1 MARPRS
7 AATQAR
13 LVLKARMKRQYFD
26 TARVRKQ
33 LARANYEALR
43 KAGLDVK
50 EAAKRGI
57 GQVAPARTKAGRK
70 AVKAGAIVEFVG
82 GLYQDLTMMGS
93 GKPRPAGKPIKSWAP
108 KRFAYRDIR
117 DIWDDGRKSIVI
129 GAENAHWLARLHEF
143 GGSLVLRA
151 YRIGVGAAR
160 AAFLERQ
167 ARGQNGGRDSRGRFL
182 ARQRV
187 GRKYEYGGLIW
198 SNKPL
203 RSGRN
208 WEATSIT
215 KTARYP
221 ARPYMQGAAGV
232 QKVVAR
238 IRERFRNTLR
248 KAG

>member
-1 MARPRS
+1 M
-7 AATQAR
+7 
-13 LVLKARMKRQYFD
+13 F
-26 TARVRKQ
+26 
-33 LARANYEALR
+33 
-43 KAGLDVK
+43 
-50 EAAKRGI
+50 
-57 GQVAPARTKAGRK
+57 
-70 AVKAGAIVEFVG
+70 F
-82 GLYQDLTMMGS
+82 
-93 GKPRPAGKPIKSWAP
+93 
-108 KRFAYRDIR
+108 
-117 DIWDDGRKSIVI
+117 WDDAKKSVVI
-129 GAENAHWLARLHEF
+129 GALKADWLGRLHEF

-160 AAFLERQ
+160 NAFLRQ
-167 ARGQNGGRDSRGRFL
+167 KGFRRQGRDQRGRFTTNVN
-182 ARQRV
+182 Q
-187 GRKYEYGGLIW
+187 GKIQYGALIW

-215 KTARYP
+215 KVARYP

>member
-13 LVLKARMKRQYFD
+13 LVLKARMKSQFFD
-26 TARVRKQ
+26 TAKVRRQ
-33 LARANYEALR
+33 LAHANYEALR
-43 KAGLDVK
+43 KAGLDVRD
-50 EAAKRGI
+50 AAKRGV
-57 GQVAPARTKAGRK
+57 GQQSPVRTKAGKK
-70 AVKAGAIVEFVG
+70 AVKAGEIVEFAG
-82 GLYQDLTMMGS
+82 GLYQDLTMLGR

-108 KRFAYRDIR
+108 KRFAYRDIVHM
-117 DIWDDGRKSIVI
+117 WDDGRKTIVI
-129 GAENAHWLARLHEF
+129 GALKADWLGRLHEF

-160 AAFLERQ
+160 NAYLRRRGF
-167 ARGQNGGRDSRGRFL
+167 RGQGRDERGRFTTRV
-182 ARQRV
+182 RQSNQ
-187 GRKYEYGGLIW
+187 YEYGALIW

-203 RSGRN
+203 RHGRN

>member
-7 AATQAR
+7 AETQAR

-160 AAFLERQ
+160 NAFLRQ
-167 ARGQNGGRDSRGRFL
+167 KGFRRQGRDERGRFTTNVN
-182 ARQRV
+182 Q
-187 GRKYEYGGLIW
+187 GKIQYGGLIW

-203 RSGRN
+203 KSKRN

>member
-7 AATQAR
+7 AETQAR

-160 AAFLERQ
+160 NAYLRRRGF
-167 ARGQNGGRDSRGRFL
+167 RGQGRDERGRFTTRV
-182 ARQRV
+182 RQSNQ
-187 GRKYEYGGLIW
+187 YEYGALIW

-203 RSGRN
+203 KSRRN